1 MYGSKGRI
9 GLAVLDSDITIEP
22 DLAGVMPHGV
32 AAHVGRVRYPH
43 EVTVEALGAA
53 EAELEQVVQS
63 LLPTQPASITWA
75 CTSGSFF
82 RGREHHETL
91 LAALA
96 RWSQGVPVTT
106 ASNAVV
112 KALRALGVRRPAVGT
127 PYAPDINLRLQHFL
141 GEHGF
146 ETPPVQGLFPTV
158 VDDITLQSVDQDE
171 VFAFGASL
179 DRPDADAIVISCTG
193 LPTNDV
199 AHRLEERLGK
209 PVVTSNLAILW
220 HACLI
225 GGITAPHRAKGRLF
239 AMEAQP

>member
-22 DLAGVMPHGV
+22 DLAGVLPAGV
-32 AAHVGRVRYPH
+32 AAHASRVRYPH
-43 EVTVEALGAA
+43 EVTMEALGAT
-53 EAELEQVVQS
+53 EAELEQAVQS
-63 LLPTQPASITWA
+63 LLPTLPNSITWA

-82 RGREHHETL
+82 RGRAHHEQL
-91 LAALA
+91 LADLA

-112 KALRALGVRRPAVGT
+112 EALRALGARRPAVGT
-127 PYAPDINLRLQHFL
+127 PYAPDINLRLQQFL
-141 GEHGF
+141 GEYGF
-146 ETPPVQGLFPTV
+146 ETSPVHGLFPTV
-158 VDDITLQSVDQDE
+158 VDDITLQSVDPEQ

-193 LPTNDV
+193 LPTSDV
-199 AHRLEERLGK
+199 AYRLEEHLGK

-220 HACLI
+220 QACWI
-225 GGITAPHRAKGRLF
+225 GGIAAPHRAKGRLF
-239 AMEAQP
+239 SMEGQP